1 MARHTWKMSAAKTA
15 IVTGASRGIGAAV
28 ALELGKCGC
37 SVVVN
42 YASSEAPALEVV
54 QAIKAHGAEAM
65 AVKADVS
72 NVDDIESMFKQATE
86 AFGSCDVLVNNAGI
100 TKDGLVMRM
109 KPQQWQQVI
118 DLNLSGVFYCSQ
130 AAFKLMAKQRS
141 GRIINMSSVV
151 GIFGN
156 PGQANYAAA
165 KGGVCG
171 LTMSNAKEFA
181 SRGVTVNAVC
191 PGFINTEMVAGGL
204 KEDTIKMVTDAIP
217 LGRLGEAHEVAGLV
231 RFLAL
236 DPAAAYITGHSFTI
250 DGTLLCTMLS
260 PKPGG
265 ARRWYCYRSWL
276 LIDFSP
282 PLRDPDFGGSAPHE
296 CRSFFLM
303 PEVGACLNWAF
314 AVMPFFYFCDSAT

>member
-1 MARHTWKMSAAKTA
+1 MSAAKTA

-28 ALELGKCGC
+28 ALELGKRGC

-65 AVKADVS
+65 AIKADVS
-72 NVDDIESMFKQATE
+72 KVDDIEAMFKQTTE
-86 AFGSCDVLVNNAGI
+86 TFGSCDVLVNNAGI

-109 KPQQWQQVI
+109 KPPQWQQVI

-191 PGFINTEMVAGGL
+191 PGFIKTDMVDGVL

-250 DGTLLCTMLS
+250 DGMFLCWACKSLC
-260 PKPGG
+260 G
-265 ARRWYCYRSWL
+265 AESSCS
-276 LIDFSP
+276 
-282 PLRDPDFGGSAPHE
+282 
-296 CRSFFLM
+296 
-303 PEVGACLNWAF
+303 
-314 AVMPFFYFCDSAT
+314 